1 MLVEL
6 SISGLGVI
14 ESANVVFGA
23 GLTVLSGETGAGK
36 TMIVEALQLLLGG
49 RADPGVVRHGSGE
62 ARVEG
67 RFVVGEAQHDGAREM
82 VLCRVVPLDGRS
94 RAYIDGR
101 LATAAQLAELGAE
114 LVELH
119 GQHAHQQ
126 LVSTAAQRAALDAFA
141 GTDLTPLR
149 AARARLTEIDAA
161 MAALGGDA
169 RARAREADLLRF
181 QCGELDAAAI
191 DGPDEDDRLSA
202 QEDLLSDAVGHAEAG
217 GHAAELLSADG
228 GAVDALAAAGAALSG
243 RAPFADLAVRLAA
256 AAEEVVDIA
265 REARAV
271 GEQMED
277 DPETLE
283 AVRLRRKLLH
293 DLRRKYGDTL
303 AEVIGFHDEIRARL
317 AEIEQYDQTVIEL
330 EGQRGAALGDERKAA
345 LAAQRTRRSA
355 APRLAEEIERLLR
368 SLAMADA
375 EVRIDVGE
383 QPPGDDVAFLLA
395 ANVGSPPQPL
405 SRVAS
410 GGELARA
417 MLALRLVLAGEPET
431 MVFDEVDAGIGGA
444 VAAAVGEALAQLAV
458 SRQVLVVTHLAQV
471 AALATTHLV
480 VTKSSDDVSTVS
492 QLREVTGDDRV
503 AEIARMLSGDAD
515 GGSARAHASELLLR
529 GRSGRRG

>member
-14 ESANVVFGA
+14 ESADVVFGN

-49 RADPGVVRHGSGE
+49 RADAGVVRHGSNE

-67 RFVVGEAQHDGAREM
+67 RFVVDDDEGGREI

-94 RAYIDGR
+94 RAYVDGR
-101 LATAAQLAELGAE
+101 LATAAQLAELGAG

-126 LVSTAAQRAALDAFA
+126 LVSTAAQRAALDVFA
-141 GTDLTPLR
+141 GTDLAPLR

-169 RARAREADLLRF
+169 RARAREVDLLRF
-181 QCGELDAAAI
+181 QSDELDAAAI
-191 DGPDEDDRLSA
+191 EGPDEDDRLSA
-202 QEDLLSDAVGHAEAG
+202 REDVLSDAVGHAEAG
-217 GHAAELLSADG
+217 GRAAELLAADG
-228 GAVDALAAAGAALSG
+228 GAVDTLTAAGAALAG
-243 RAPFADLAVRLAA
+243 RAPFGALADRLAA
-256 AAEEVVDIA
+256 ATEEIVDIA
-265 REARAV
+265 REARSM
-271 GEQMED
+271 GEEMEE
-277 DPETLE
+277 DPEALD
-283 AVRLRRKLLH
+283 AVRVRRKLLH

-303 AEVIGFHDEIRARL
+303 AEVIAFHDEVRGRL
-317 AEIEQYDQTVIEL
+317 AEIEQYDQTVLEL
-330 EGQRGAALGDERKAA
+330 EATRVVALGDERKAA
-345 LAAQRTRRSA
+345 LAAQRTRRAA
-355 APRLAEEIERLLR
+355 APNLAEEIERLLR

-375 EVRIDVGE
+375 EVRIDVGD

-458 SRQVLVVTHLAQV
+458 DRQVLVVTHLAQV
-471 AALATTHLV
+471 AALATTHLM

-492 QLREVTGDDRV
+492 HVRNVSGDERV

-515 GGSARAHASELLLR
+515 GGSARAHASELIAR
-529 GRSGRRG
+529 AAGFQRP